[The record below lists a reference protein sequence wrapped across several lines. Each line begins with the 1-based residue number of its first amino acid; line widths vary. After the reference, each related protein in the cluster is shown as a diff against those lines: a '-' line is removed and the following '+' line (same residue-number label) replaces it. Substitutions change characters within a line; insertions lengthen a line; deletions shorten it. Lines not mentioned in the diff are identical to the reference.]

1 MSDRQSADP
10 ARLNSRWGRVA
21 SILQAARHVGGSA
34 RLRGAL
40 GQAVECEPMTNHV
53 NQQRAYIFVRIW
65 KDFLPDLDLSFVGG
79 LDDDAAQQLLDR
91 VAAGWIRDEF
101 RDESHEVSIWARAV
115 LAASRSAQAGV
126 KEDAAVRVGS
136 AYLLRA
142 IGREPMPRAARWTL
156 LFRESSL
163 DRAGLLI
170 TALRAEVPIP
180 HTVHFKAIEEGDIP
194 VVDRLR
200 YELEL
205 AEWDQRHVDLNEIR
219 FPKGMTLNPLKR
231 LRQMA
236 LKLSPLLNNLEL
248 NVRVG
253 QHVGAPDIPTP
264 HPATTCT
271 TDGSSPRAL
280 PPVSSSA
287 SSSNA
292 GTTDTSAPSTP
303 AANES
308 SEPVTRMRWMD
319 VATSGTPLKGW
330 SDIARALGRTNTRSL
345 REEIKDWLKSYGG
358 PIKYHRRK
366 PFVDEGQL
374 KAWIAEIA
382 DGASDTAG
390 RRIHH
395 EATVSDLEARAGAD
409 LARQGLHTKRT
420 RRKP

>member
-1 MSDRQSADP
+1 MA
-10 ARLNSRWGRVA
+10 
-21 SILQAARHVGGSA
+21 
-34 RLRGAL
+34 
-40 GQAVECEPMTNHV
+40 NHV

-101 RDESHEVSIWARAV
+101 RDESHEVSKWAKAV
-115 LAASRSAQAGV
+115 LAASQSAPTGV
-126 KEDAAVRVGS
+126 SEDAAGRVGS

-156 LFRESSL
+156 LVCESSL

-170 TALRAEVPIP
+170 TALRAEVPIQ
-180 HTVHFKAIEEGDIP
+180 HTVHFNAIEEGDIP

-205 AEWDQRHVDLNEIR
+205 AEWDRRHFDLNEIR

-248 NVRVG
+248 NVRVD
-253 QHVGAPDIPTP
+253 QPMGAPDIPAP
-264 HPATTCT
+264 PPATTCAT
-271 TDGSSPRAL
+271 GGSSPRAL
-280 PPVSSSA
+280 PSVSSSA

-292 GTTDTSAPSTP
+292 GTTETSVPSTP

-308 SEPVTRMRWMD
+308 REPSRLMRWRQVKPIGMPL
-319 VATSGTPLKGW
+319 SGW
-330 SDIARALGRTNTRSL
+330 DEIAAALNRKNTRSL
-345 REEIKDWLKSYGG
+345 QGKIRRWAETYDC
-358 PIKYHRRK
+358 PIKYNGNR
-366 PFVDEGQL
+366 PLVDAGQL
-374 KAWIAEIA
+374 NAWIEEIV
-382 DGASDTAG
+382 DGASQAG
-390 RRIHH
+390 ERRGHK
-395 EATVSDLEARAGAD
+395 EATVGDLEARGGAD
-409 LARQGLHTKRT
+409 LPRQGLHKKRT